1 MRHSMAAWIPGS
13 GEGRSPSP
21 FRFAVRSGCLR
32 QRLARTAY
40 TNILTLPN
48 DLSPSWLIARERTS
62 APPVHA
68 LARPPAH
75 NLQPSSSRHE
85 RHSLRYMQSQPRR
98 CTAPQKTHLARL
110 GNPPTT
116 SAKQPVISYQAVQ
129 PNDQD
134 YPLYTEP

>member
-62 APPVHA
+62 APPFMHSQDLPRTTYNQAAAGTNVTA
-68 LARPPAH
+68 SATCNRNREDAPRPRKH
-75 NLQPSSSRHE
+75 
-85 RHSLRYMQSQPRR
+85 
-98 CTAPQKTHLARL
+98 
-110 GNPPTT
+110 
-116 SAKQPVISYQAVQ
+116 I
-129 PNDQD
+129 
-134 YPLYTEP
+134 